1 MGSAEDVL
9 RMYLRQDGLGAL
21 VHVHVH
27 VHACVRACAQLCMR
41 AHLCRTRVQ
50 VHACVEGQ
58 MDGDTLAC
66 AQT

>member
-21 VHVHVH
+21 VHVH